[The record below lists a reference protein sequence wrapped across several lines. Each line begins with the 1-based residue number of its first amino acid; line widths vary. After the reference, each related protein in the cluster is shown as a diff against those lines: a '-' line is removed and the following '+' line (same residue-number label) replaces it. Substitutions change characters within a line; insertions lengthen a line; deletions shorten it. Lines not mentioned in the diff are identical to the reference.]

1 MSFPGD
7 CAGAACT
14 PFTNKCRAIILGLGL
29 PVPGLV
35 DAYGVPMRDLT
46 NNTWGVNYTTCET
59 HCGFA
64 AIPVTDIFNFATFS
78 AALTSYF
85 LPWLA
90 LCAQL
95 PFENAGPGDIF
106 IGLCLAVG
114 SPALI
119 TYSLALTLFNRSWAV
134 KQVQRLLDRSVRR
147 RQHLP
152 AALAHTAAE
161 FEQFEVRLQSF
172 LSLAVEGQQVP
183 LRASVVRHWLSS
195 LIVSPANTAWWAT
208 VRERVRLSRRRPTLS
223 LHAQISLAGIVW
235 VFTIFTGVSAAVG
248 AINTAIEIAT
258 STLWVWLIPVTWGWI
273 WVGTQ
278 YDKGSITIEDA
289 LHAAEAHRA
298 QLPPDYPDSQT
309 ETGPQEA
316 IFVESGLTRE
326 PAAAVTQHGQ
336 LHPAS
341 NHLLEPPKTLGM
353 DTRGDEAKEG
363 PVYTYARVFTWWAF
377 TRRILDAFET
387 TLDKMVENR
396 QCREMPNPVAIEQQQ
411 PPPANPPQPNN
422 NNNNNK
428 PPPTPPRMLVG
439 SAWQMSKYC
448 NLPTTRQG
456 FPQAG
461 DPAPVRAYSR
471 LRDVETAVWARMRD
485 ALAVALF
492 AQWGTTGAAVV
503 IAYNT
508 PMVGWGCRSGSYLL
522 YGLLGTA
529 ALACLLRSALLS
541 HLAMRMYQQAY
552 VAGGG
557 GRRRTTRLVGKF
569 IAVANAVILVLIG
582 VFEFV
587 GLFDNCWCK
596 ACYLQYGDSG
606 YAVLFRSDADYRK
619 LAQGA
624 WVGGIIMATVV
635 SIMLCCLF
643 YFPSRSKLR

>member
-1 MSFPGD
+1 
-7 CAGAACT
+7 
-14 PFTNKCRAIILGLGL
+14 
-29 PVPGLV
+29 
-35 DAYGVPMRDLT
+35 
-46 NNTWGVNYTTCET
+46 
-59 HCGFA
+59 
-64 AIPVTDIFNFATFS
+64 
-78 AALTSYF
+78 
-85 LPWLA
+85 
-90 LCAQL
+90 
-95 PFENAGPGDIF
+95 

-258 STLWVWLIPVTWGWI
+258 STLWVWLV
-273 WVGTQ
+273 
-278 YDKGSITIEDA
+278 SDA
-289 LHAAEAHRA
+289 FLGLDVPHRCFSA
-298 QLPPDYPDSQT
+298 DSVT

-428 PPPTPPRMLVG
+428 PPPTPPRML
-439 SAWQMSKYC
+439 
-448 NLPTTRQG
+448 G

-552 VAGGG
+552 VAGWMHWGLCALANL
-557 GRRRTTRLVGKF
+557 TRLVGKF